1 MRGWVIS
8 FEMFHD
14 HFEKK
19 IVPLTYLLNLPV
31 EVNGQENKKL
41 TISWVESRMLAMTS
55 GDKKFRFFSIKWSG
69 LYLTSPAKCLMVKS
83 CSVMDK
89 TLDCLKLVS
98 TLFMKLDL
106 LAFGS
111 FVSSSK
117 SANNPNGLFNNA
129 SKHSLE
135 LKINTFC

>member
-1 MRGWVIS
+1 MIS
-8 FEMFHD
+8 FEMFLNK
-14 HFEKK
+14 FFS
-19 IVPLTYLLNLPV
+19 ISYLLNLPV
-31 EVNGQENKKL
+31 EVSGQENKKF
-41 TISWVESRMLAMTS
+41 TISWVESLILAMTS

-111 FVSSSK
+111 LVSSSNR
-117 SANNPNGLFNNA
+117 ANNPNGLFNNA

-135 LKINTFC
+135 LKTKTCYNFLKIF